1 MDSYSDTYVGNLVD
15 SVLQK
20 LYYDEHN
27 ISFFKHYNTFVI
39 PLRSVNDAMLR
50 SGNVAQILYHEYQP
64 GTIKGAYTPM
74 IDWIIAL
81 YNRYYSL
88 EMSFDAFLDEAGVYS
103 LHKNVY
109 TNYRENGFCARQEE
123 FIPIEMEYEHD
134 TFVKGLIKLF
144 NYISEKI
151 PLLIVMNK
159 LHLAALSS
167 FEFFYQMVDN
177 PNSKIAILC
186 SFNEVYN
193 VPDYNKD
200 IRNDIL
206 VALESKNLIQEWSL
220 QDSSTPAEE
229 NDVFVPMADS
239 FERYLTL
246 INNMIETGAI
256 KQAIYYCD
264 IINESLENDNL
275 FLSNTMLHRFYKLY
289 ANANFFN
296 ANYPRT
302 LTICDMGKSLCSN
315 NDAKDN
321 VHLYDYIYIIGLSHS
336 CAGQDKL
343 AMKYVEECEQLAH
356 DITDERVRFK
366 ATLLRTMVTF
376 RCWTNI
382 YLWNVEYD
390 SGDQFLEDAD
400 KYHYY
405 NHLAYTYLFCFGN
418 NRTFFSDD
426 PSFCESHDHY
436 QKGMHYV
443 NLLDNDALRLRAY
456 KKNVVFLSSFGYY
469 PGVDHFYNKSLE
481 ILERE
486 NNLLEMGNTYNGL
499 GYNRIV
505 SEEFASADEYF
516 NKGMDIWN
524 KMRKP
529 ENMGETL
536 YNMAVNAMLARDY
549 KMGCEFLVT
558 GVRIMK
564 NLNQNKLD
572 LCNMSKLYGMIVLC
586 YIKMGVEYNAQIY
599 LNKMQLVLYHLIYP
613 EGEPSYFLWDDDM
626 FFYYFTRGLIMRK
639 ESLAEAQQNF
649 DRANFH
655 LKRTEGLWFFAYEMF
670 ALEQAELYRAQG
682 RHFEANELLQKC
694 LEYCTE
700 KGYHDKIERLNSALR
715 GIPMEEKNYD
725 ISLKNVTA
733 DQALELSRLVGAEL
747 QLRLKTKSITFLT
760 NWQELMNRD
769 DINVDTLINTSMYN
783 IQNNYNADKLLY
795 VEVTNGKPDLVYC
808 DKDYMPSQDVLSG
821 IVSYFTRNPTEF
833 MSNRLEKSFY
843 DYRELLDL
851 FGLNKIVSI
860 IGIPIMSGNTLQ
872 SAFIAMIE
880 MHDNFTSNF
889 SLFLDGDLTIFSVA
903 FHQLVDA
910 INRLTTQEH
919 IKQMNQQLEQSSVT
933 DMLTGLY
940 NRQGFVKT
948 LDEEMEKYSAD
959 RNITTTVMYI
969 DLDNF
974 KYYND
979 TFGHA
984 IGDVLLVS
992 FAEIFKQITYNRGY
1006 AIRYGGDEFV
1016 IIVTESSEEEGV
1028 AIAKSIYAKLD
1039 ETDGFADKLKEKMGL
1054 DFTIPPEKRVSCSI
1068 GIATAD
1074 EFTTDKINEAMKHAD
1089 DALYVVKKTTKRN
1102 YKVWTPDISS
1112 SR

>member
-1 MDSYSDTYVGNLVD
+1 MDSYSETYVSNLVD

-74 IDWIIAL
+74 IDWVIAL

-88 EMSFDAFLDEAGVYS
+88 ESTFEQFLDNAGVYS
-103 LHKNVY
+103 LHKKIY
-109 TNYRENGFCARQEE
+109 ESYRENGLCKRQEE
-123 FIPIEMEYEHD
+123 FIPIEIEYEHD
-134 TFVKGLIKLF
+134 TFIKGLIKIF
-144 NYISEKI
+144 NYVSEKI
-151 PLLIVMNK
+151 PLLIVINK

-167 FEFFYQMVDN
+167 FEFFYQMVSDN
-177 PNSKIAILC
+177 ANSKIAIIC

-193 VPDYNKD
+193 VPDCNKS
-200 IRNDIL
+200 IRNDIM
-206 VALESKNLIQEWSL
+206 VALESKNLVQEWSL
-220 QDSSTPAEE
+220 QDNANVAEE
-229 NDVFVPMADS
+229 SDVFVPMAES

-246 INNMIETGAI
+246 INNMVETAAI
-256 KQAIYYCD
+256 TQAIYYCD
-264 IINESLENDNL
+264 IINESIENNNIS
-275 FLSNTMLHRFYKLY
+275 LSDEMLHKFYKLY
-289 ANANFFN
+289 ANANFYN

-302 LTICDMGKSLCSN
+302 LTICDMGKGLCE
-315 NDAKDN
+315 NDEGWVND
-321 VHLYDYIYIIGLSHS
+321 YDYTYIIGLCHS

-343 AMKYVEECEQLAH
+343 AMKYVQECQQTAQGS
-356 DITDERVRFK
+356 DDAFFQFK
-366 ATLLRTMVTF
+366 ADLLRCMVMF

-382 YLWNVEYD
+382 YLWNIEYD
-390 SGDQFLEDAD
+390 LGERFFQEAE
-400 KYHYY
+400 KYQYY

-418 NRTFFSDD
+418 DRTFYSDD
-426 PSFCESHDHY
+426 PSFCEAHDHY
-436 QKGMHYV
+436 QKGMHYAD
-443 NLLDNDALRLRAY
+443 LLSNDALRLRAY

-469 PGVDHFYNKSLE
+469 PAVDHFYKKSLE
-481 ILERE
+481 ILKKE

-516 NKGMDIWN
+516 NSGMEIWN
-524 KMRKP
+524 KLRKP

-558 GVRIMK
+558 AVRIMK

-572 LCNMSKLYGMIVLC
+572 LCNMSKIYGMIVLC
-586 YIKMGVEYNAQIY
+586 YIKIGVEYNAQIY

-626 FFYYFTRGLIMRK
+626 FFYYFCRGLIMRK

-655 LKRTEGLWFFAYEMF
+655 LKRTEGLWFFAYELF
-670 ALEQAELYRAQG
+670 ALEQADLYRAQG
-682 RHFEANELLQKC
+682 RHVEANELLQRC
-694 LEYCTE
+694 LEFCT
-700 KGYHDKIERLNSALR
+700 KNGYHDKIERLNSALR
-715 GIPMEEKNYD
+715 GIPLEEKSYD
-725 ISLKNVTA
+725 LSLKTVTET
-733 DQALELSRLVGAEL
+733 QAIELSRLVGAEL

-783 IQNNYNADKLLY
+783 IQNNYNADKIIY

-808 DKDYMPSQDVLSG
+808 DKDYNPSRDVLSG

-833 MSNRLEKSFY
+833 MANRLEKSFY
-843 DYRELLDL
+843 DYRELLGL

-860 IGIPIMSGNTLQ
+860 IGVPIMSGNKLQ
-872 SAFIAMIE
+872 SVFIAMIE

-919 IKQMNQQLEQSSVT
+919 IKQMNHQLEQSSVT

-948 LDEEMEKYSAD
+948 LDEEMAKYSAD

-974 KYYND
+974 KFYND

-992 FAEIFKQITYNRGY
+992 FADIFKQITMNRGY

-1016 IIVTESSEEEGV
+1016 IIITNSSEAEGV
-1028 AIAKSIYAKLD
+1028 EIAKSIYAKLD
-1039 ETDGFADKLKEKMGL
+1039 ETDGFADKLKEKMGS
-1054 DFTIPPEKRVSCSI
+1054 DFVIEPEKRVSCSI

-1102 YKVWTPDISS
+1102 YKVWTPDLST